1 MRIARHASCFF
12 CNTLATR
19 AVQAVRRAGLQGLHG
34 LQGTSNV
41 TGDEQKKARGCAGA
55 ISTRPA
61 KRCQRRLQLDV
72 ISNDIFIN
80 SLKYTGLV
88 GLIVSEE
95 NEAEIVLSE
104 HPDARYVVVTDPLVS
119 GETPRQLFAPP

>member
-1 MRIARHASCFF
+1 M
-12 CNTLATR
+12 
-19 AVQAVRRAGLQGLHG
+19 
-34 LQGTSNV
+34 QGTSNV

-55 ISTRPA
+55 PIASPTPNA
-61 KRCQRRLQLDV
+61 ANSALQLDV

-95 NEAEIVLSE
+95 YEAEIVLSE
-104 HPDARYVVVTDPLVS
+104 HPDARYVVVTDPLVRGRPAPS
-119 GETPRQLFAPP
+119 SCSTAPASSFPRTGR